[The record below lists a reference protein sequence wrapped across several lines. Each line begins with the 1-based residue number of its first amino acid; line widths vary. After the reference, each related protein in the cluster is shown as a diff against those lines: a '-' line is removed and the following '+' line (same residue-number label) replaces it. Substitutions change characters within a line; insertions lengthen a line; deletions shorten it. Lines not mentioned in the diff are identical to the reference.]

1 VLTAPHD
8 LLQPLALLIC
18 QPPRPHRLSHPAS
31 RHSIHLT
38 IERGTFTAACQPT
51 GERLW
56 PAH

>member
-1 VLTAPHD
+1 VPATPND
-8 LLQPLALLIC
+8 LLQPLPLLIR

-38 IERGTFTAACQPT
+38 IECGTFTAACQPT